1 MMERDPEHLTGT
13 GENTAKI
20 WPAATVILLR
30 DPYQVFMVRRELSQ
44 NFLAGV
50 CVFPGGKMDEQD
62 RDEDLALLARGI
74 DGTQARALLNEPDL
88 DECTALGL
96 FCAAIRELFEEAGIL
111 LAYTSN
117 GSPIDFTDQ
126 GTRERFNDYRRAIH
140 EKELSLK
147 DLARQEN
154 LTLAVD
160 SIMPYSRWIAPGAVK
175 KRFDT
180 RFFLC
185 RLPLGQKTDYD
196 PVELMSY
203 EWRTPGEILKQAIS
217 GEIKLIPPTL
227 KTIHELSAFDHI
239 DHLYR
244 YAQSRPIYPILP
256 EVYAEEDSIVMKLPH
271 DPEYSLQDYK
281 QPAIPDEPSR
291 IIFSD
296 GIWKTSF
303 PD

>member
-1 MMERDPEHLTGT
+1 MEIDPAHLTGT
-13 GENTAKI
+13 GETSGMI

-30 DPYQVFMVRRELSQ
+30 DPYRVFMVRRELTQ

-62 RDEDLALLARGI
+62 RDEDLAVLARGM
-74 DGTQARALLNEPDL
+74 DGAQARALLNEPDL

-117 GSPIDFTDQ
+117 GSLIDFTDQ
-126 GTRERFNDYRRAIH
+126 DTRKRYNDYRKAIH

-160 SIMPYSRWIAPGAVK
+160 SLLPYSRWIAPGAVK

-203 EWRTPGEILKQAIS
+203 EWRTPGEILRQANS

-227 KTIHELSAFDHI
+227 KTIHELSSFDCI
-239 DHLYR
+239 DRLYR
-244 YAQSRPIYPILP
+244 YVQSRPIYPILP
-256 EVYAEEDSIVMKLPH
+256 EVYAEDDSIVMKLPH
-271 DPEYSLQDYK
+271 DPEYSLQGYK
-281 QPAIPDEPSR
+281 HPPCPDEPSR
-291 IIFSD
+291 LIFSG
-296 GIWKTSF
+296 GIWKMSF